1 MTGSSTRRTSTVGGC
16 WKALEL
22 NNEPRRVS
30 GAAVKPEEVSQEEV
44 ARWTKQC
51 QKKKKV
57 RGSAWT

>member
-22 NNEPRRVS
+22 NDEPRTVS
-30 GAAVKPEEVSQEEV
+30 GAAVKPEEVSQEEG

-51 QKKKKV
+51 PKKKV
-57 RGSAWT
+57 Q